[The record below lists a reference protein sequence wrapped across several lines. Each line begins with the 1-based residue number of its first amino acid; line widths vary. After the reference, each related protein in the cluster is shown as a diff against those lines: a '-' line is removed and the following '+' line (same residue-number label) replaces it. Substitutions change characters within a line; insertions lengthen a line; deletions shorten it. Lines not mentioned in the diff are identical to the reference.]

1 MIYFG
6 ATTYTSLAKAA
17 LKALQNKAP
26 FTREL
31 KGHLPEDQRSFTVN
45 LEPGPAPTSDLQNSD
60 FLIVR
65 GSSLVSDTHHGKG
78 YRQTLSIPKV
88 PISSKIEQ
96 KKFIQR
102 LKTEFQKAFTRA
114 KEGSMVPLQDYPAY
128 LNENIQRILNKT
140 VYKVVNQSLKDTSIL
155 LKPTHAKK
163 IDTLLENSTQQ
174 AQGAIQKF
182 FIAEA
187 KRLDTLA
194 PGTLSPITPENLTAA
209 PTVPLGTDY
218 LSILNQGFKLT
229 SEKPFTQALEG
240 LLKEGIDKTLKTTQS
255 LQQGGLH
262 PDLYTEKKKKD
273 LQTFLVALEKE
284 SQLFPPND

>member
-26 FTREL
+26 FSREL

-45 LEPGPAPTSDLQNSD
+45 LEQGPSPTSDILV
-60 FLIVR
+60 VR

-78 YRQTLSIPKV
+78 YRQTLNIPNV
-88 PISSKIEQ
+88 PVSSKMEQ

-114 KEGSMVPLQDYPAY
+114 KEGDMVPLQDYPAY

-163 IDTLLENSTQQ
+163 IDTLLENSTLQ

-187 KRLDTLA
+187 KRLETLA
-194 PGTLSPITPENLTAA
+194 SGTLPPVSPDTLTAA
-209 PTVPLGTDY
+209 PSVPFGTDY
-218 LSILNQGFKLT
+218 LSILNKGFKLT

-240 LLKEGIDKTLKTTQS
+240 LLKEGIDKTLQTTQS

-273 LQTFLVALEKE
+273 LQTLLVTLEKE
-284 SQLFPPND
+284 SQLFPSNF